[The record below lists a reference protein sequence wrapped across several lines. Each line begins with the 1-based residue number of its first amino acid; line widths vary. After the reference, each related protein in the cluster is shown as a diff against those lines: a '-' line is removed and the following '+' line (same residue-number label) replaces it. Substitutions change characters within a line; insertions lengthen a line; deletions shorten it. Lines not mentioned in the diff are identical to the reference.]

1 MTNNHLLS
9 ALGLCLLLAFAG
21 CRASRELPEMVA
33 GDAVILSPKELLR
46 AIENRPYPEY
56 YQGRVSGVMSTDKG
70 STNFSARVL
79 GKRDSVAIVTLSV
92 ALGIEVGKVKLT
104 PDSVF
109 FQNRFDKSYI
119 ADSYEALGE
128 LVDVPIDLRIFEALF
143 TGEPLFEMHRK
154 SNFSDGIEP
163 ETYLYNEVLKSGAA
177 YSAVVRAE
185 DGLIAVQSI
194 QRAPGETA
202 ELHSLSFT
210 PLDDIIWVRTGEMHY
225 REEKT
230 VGSPQTTHVKYRTS
244 GLSTEK
250 ITTFPFE
257 VPKSYVRKN

>member
-1 MTNNHLLS
+1 MRNNRIFI
-9 ALGLCLLLAFAG
+9 ALGLSLLWAFAG
-21 CRASRELPEMVA
+21 CRSSRELPASAA
-33 GDAVILSPKELLR
+33 GDAAVMSPKEILR
-46 AIENRPYPEY
+46 AIEDRPYPEY

-79 GKRDSVAIVTLSV
+79 GKRDSVAVVTLSV

-109 FQNRFDKSYI
+109 FLNRFEKSYM
-119 ADSYEALGE
+119 ADSYEALGS

-143 TGEPLFEMHRK
+143 TGEPLFEMRRK
-154 SNFSDGIEP
+154 SNFSSGEKP
-163 ETYLYNEVLKSGAA
+163 NTYRYEEVLKSGAA
-177 YSAVVRAE
+177 YTAVVRAE
-185 DGLIAVQSI
+185 DGLIAVQSL
-194 QRAPGETA
+194 QRAPGEKA
-202 ELHSLSFT
+202 ELHSLSFA
-210 PLDDIIWVRTGEMHY
+210 PLEGIIWVRTGEMHY
-225 REEKT
+225 TEEKAG
-230 VGSPQTTHVKYRTS
+230 GSPQTTHVKYRTS